1 MLKDFIAEI
10 KKGALARSNRYAI
23 SFTPPSTSN
32 PKKSYQSYLVGA
44 EPSTLRKTILFCDQV
59 QLPGLNLSTVQNRT
73 FGEFRETPYEKL
85 FDNITMSFYVDNDMK
100 VKSLFDNWMA
110 SIQDPTTRTFRYYD
124 QYITDMTIEVQDINN
139 KSRYQCK
146 LFECYPKTIGAIQM
160 DYASKDVMK
169 LSITM
174 QYKYWTAEGTSVL
187 PNDQTISTGT
197 IDRFTKDFTGFQQS
211 LNTVIGS
218 SAGNFVTGAIGSYGV
233 TKLPGLLNF

>member
-10 KKGALARSNRYAI
+10 KKGALARNNRYAI
-23 SFTPPSTSN
+23 SFTPPTN
-32 PKKSYQSYLVGA
+32 VQKAYLAGV

-85 FDNITMSFYVDNDMK
+85 FDNITMSFYVDNDMR
-100 VKSLFDNWMA
+100 VKSLFDSWMA
-110 SIQDPTTRTFRYYD
+110 SIQDPITRTFRYYD
-124 QYITDMTIEVQDINN
+124 QYTSDMTIEVQDIND

-146 LFECYPKTIGAIQM
+146 LFECYPKTIGAVQM

-174 QYKYWTAEGTSVL
+174 QYKYWTSEPKSVL
-187 PNDQTISTGT
+187 PSNQTVSSGM

-233 TKLPGLLNF
+233 TKLPGLLRF

>member
-1 MLKDFIAEI
+1 MIKDFISEI

-23 SFTPPSTSN
+23 SFTPPTN
-32 PKKSYQSYLVGA
+32 AQKAYIGGV
-44 EPSTLRKTILFCDQV
+44 EPATLRKTILFCDQV

-100 VKSLFDNWMA
+100 VKSLFDNWMG

-124 QYITDMTIEVQDINN
+124 QYTTDMTIEVQDIND
-139 KSRYQCK
+139 KTRYQVK

-160 DYASKDVMK
+160 DYASKEVMK

-174 QYKYWTAEGTSVL
+174 QYKYWTSEPKSLL
-187 PNDQTISTGT
+187 PNNQTVSSGL
-197 IDRFTKDFTGFQQS
+197 IDRFTKDFSGFQQS
-211 LNTVIGS
+211 LNNTIGAG
-218 SAGNFVTGAIGSYGV
+218 AGNFVTGAIGSYGV
-233 TKLPGLLNF
+233 TKLPGMLRF